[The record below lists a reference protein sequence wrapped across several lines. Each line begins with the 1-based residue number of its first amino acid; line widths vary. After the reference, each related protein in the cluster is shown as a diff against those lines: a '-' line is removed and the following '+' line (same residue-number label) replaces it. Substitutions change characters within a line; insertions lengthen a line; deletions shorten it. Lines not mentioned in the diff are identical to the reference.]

1 MLELIVSIAV
11 LNDGHPVPDSNFAD
25 ELDPKKR
32 ITLSGKGALTRQ
44 EAQVKPVSV
53 V

>member
-1 MLELIVSIAV
+1 MELNVSIAA

-25 ELDPKKR
+25 ELYPMKR

-44 EAQVKPVSV
+44 EAQDKLISV

>member
-1 MLELIVSIAV
+1 MELIVSIAA

-25 ELDPKKR
+25 ELYPKKR
-32 ITLSGKGALTRQ
+32 FTLSGKGALTRQ
-44 EAQVKPVSV
+44 EAQDKLTSV

>member
-1 MLELIVSIAV
+1 MELIVSIAA

-25 ELDPKKR
+25 ELYPKKR
-32 ITLSGKGALTRQ
+32 IRISGKGALKRQ
-44 EAQVKPVSV
+44 EAQVKLVSV

>member
-1 MLELIVSIAV
+1 MELIVSIAA

-25 ELDPKKR
+25 ELYPKKR

-44 EAQVKPVSV
+44 ETQIKLVSV